1 MPVPTKRPSY
11 VLVVLT
17 CLLGL
22 AAGACGGNGGGQ
34 GAAQAESVNIL
45 GKDFAFK
52 MPATVEAG
60 WTNFVLRAT
69 GKQPHSVTFLKL
81 KPNVSFTGFQKVLKS
96 DNTGL
101 KSLEQSEALGGPNAI
116 RPGETQQALVNLEP
130 GDYAFVCFTRGHQRR
145 GMFEQVRVRGETQ
158 AKPELPKPDG
168 EFVLKD
174 FDIAVPQSINAGSG
188 TFKVTNS
195 GPSAHELLLVRAE
208 GASLD
213 EVNNFVDKL
222 LKSRDFDVRP
232 PFRPIEVGGMSILS
246 PNKSGLVE
254 LNLDP
259 GVYVAICF
267 VPDEKKKIPHAFEG
281 MIKTFE
287 VK

>member
-1 MPVPTKRPSY
+1 LFGSACGVNDAERSAA
-11 VLVVLT
+11 
-17 CLLGL
+17 
-22 AAGACGGNGGGQ
+22 AAG
-34 GAAQAESVNIL
+34 SVKVL

-52 MPATVEAG
+52 MPPTIKAG

-69 GKQPHSVTFLKL
+69 GKQPHSATFLKL
-81 KPNVSFTGFQKVLKS
+81 KPSVSFAEFKKVIKR
-96 DNTGL
+96 DKTGL
-101 KSLEQSEALGGPNAI
+101 QSLELSEALGGPNAI
-116 RPGETQQALVNLEP
+116 RPGETQQALVNMRP
-130 GDYAFVCFTRGHQRR
+130 GDYAFVCFTRGHQKR
-145 GMFEQVRVRGETQ
+145 GMFERVRVTGETQ
-158 AKPELPKPDG
+158 GAPDLPKPDG

-174 FDIAVPQSINAGSG
+174 FEIAVPASIDTGSG

-195 GPSAHELLLVRAE
+195 GPSFHELQLFRAE

-213 EVNNFVDKL
+213 EVNEYVDKL
-222 LKSRDFDVRP
+222 LETRDFDARP

-254 LNLDP
+254 LDLDP

-267 VPDEKKKIPHAFEG
+267 VLDEKKKIPHAFEG